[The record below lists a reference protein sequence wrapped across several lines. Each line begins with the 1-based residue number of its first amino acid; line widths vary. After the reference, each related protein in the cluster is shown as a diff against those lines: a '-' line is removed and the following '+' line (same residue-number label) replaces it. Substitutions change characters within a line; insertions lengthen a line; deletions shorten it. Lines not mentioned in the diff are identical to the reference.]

1 MLDVISNPD
10 GGELVDGTTDRQK
23 ENKKLLAIFEQDCKT
38 IVEQDHLEQVF
49 KEFETSKLCGLL
61 DVQQAAFQ
69 ISDGS
74 TWQKWQASCDE
85 LAIFH
90 HMLYDILKMSR
101 DTHGAIEKDIILNE
115 KFPMLATWLKI
126 PWRAQENPHESKEWV
141 ESATLKYCKS
151 PQFESPEGSK
161 TFTPRL
167 WGKYG
172 AQCTVLF
179 PGTTTVLTIAT
190 PEKQPW
196 NSKYQ
201 DLGVHVT
208 CCGKASHIFYT
219 EKLFCLHVC
228 SECPRRV
235 LAPSP
240 GLVVSMLTEPLCFG
254 HIEFLPFAMISLR
267 DESLPPLTAAPT
279 PAIAAAP
286 TPIPSGESVLGPAA
300 TPAAT
305 TTTTAPTKKTVGKR
319 LNRQLAIDMQTKA
332 ATPAKGLSKALVT
345 ADKIPEH
352 YTDTMKWKLLR
363 QLHTADC
370 NPNSNSGK
378 IKKGDKYV
386 EYQYKSDPS
395 IVCQVEVILKDMRA
409 VSNRLRTQKQS
420 KKETVKRQLEA
431 MKTAQKKLV
440 HAEKSVE
447 MIEQDGE
454 EVDDALEQAAAAIK
468 MAQQKRKKQKTHVA
482 QAQKHV
488 AGASDALT
496 EGMA

>member
-1 MLDVISNPD
+1 
-10 GGELVDGTTDRQK
+10 VDGTTDRQK

-161 TFTPRL
+161 TFTPRV
-167 WGKYG
+167 WGKK
-172 AQCTVLF
+172 
-179 PGTTTVLTIAT
+179 TTTVLTIAT

-240 GLVVSMLTEPLCFG
+240 GLVVSMLTKPLCFG
-254 HIEFLPFAMISLR
+254 HIEFLPFALISLR
-267 DESLPPLTAAPT
+267 DESLPPLTAASTPT
-279 PAIAAAP
+279 AP
-286 TPIPSGESVLGPAA
+286 
-300 TPAAT
+300 
-305 TTTTAPTKKTVGKR
+305 TTTAPADGDIVDEDAQYVPSTGNDAQSWYARMKQRVVNADVT
-319 LNRQLAIDMQTKA
+319 TT
-332 ATPAKGLSKALVT
+332 TPATIVAG
-345 ADKIPEH
+345 P
-352 YTDTMKWKLLR
+352 
-363 QLHTADC
+363 
-370 NPNSNSGK
+370 
-378 IKKGDKYV
+378 V
-386 EYQYKSDPS
+386 EQP
-395 IVCQVEVILKDMRA
+395 Q
-409 VSNRLRTQKQS
+409 
-420 KKETVKRQLEA
+420 
-431 MKTAQKKLV
+431 
-440 HAEKSVE
+440 
-447 MIEQDGE
+447 
-454 EVDDALEQAAAAIK
+454 
-468 MAQQKRKKQKTHVA
+468 KKQKVRSTHTS
-482 QAQKHV
+482 HL
-488 AGASDALT
+488 DLL
-496 EGMA
+496 